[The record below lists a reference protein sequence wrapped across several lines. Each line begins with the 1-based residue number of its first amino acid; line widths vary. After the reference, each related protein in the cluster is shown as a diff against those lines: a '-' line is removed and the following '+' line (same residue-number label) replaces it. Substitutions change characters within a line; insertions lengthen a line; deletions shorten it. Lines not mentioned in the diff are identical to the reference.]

1 PSPSPR
7 VGCLDCVWR
16 RKESRISWSDKSP
29 KCSRR
34 FGSRQSYKVSD
45 CRQRVPSILPA
56 AGNSGWYLLELDQP
70 FDYQIKVG
78 EPYQFRGTTITHF
91 LIRSRWLG
99 HALGGPEPVSV
110 FVLLVE
116 DGSVP
121 TQGPIDVK
129 HYFHQHGEC
138 VESRPTAPNTTLKPT
153 SGAKSAK
160 AKPVRTPRRSRL
172 SV

>member
-1 PSPSPR
+1 LPPLHELAAWI
-7 VGCLDCVWR
+7 VYGGE
-16 RKESRISWSDKSP
+16 RKAGSLGPNP

-34 FGSRQSYKVSD
+34 FGSRQSFKVSD
-45 CRQRVPSILPA
+45 CRQRVPSFLPA

-121 TQGPIDVK
+121 AQGPIDVK
-129 HYFHQHGEC
+129 HYFHAAWGMC
-138 VESRPTAPNTTLKPT
+138 RVPPD
-153 SGAKSAK
+153 GA
-160 AKPVRTPRRSRL
+160 
-172 SV
+172 

>member
-1 PSPSPR
+1 M
-7 VGCLDCVWR
+7 
-16 RKESRISWSDKSP
+16 
-29 KCSRR
+29 
-34 FGSRQSYKVSD
+34 
-45 CRQRVPSILPA
+45 PSILPA

-91 LIRSRWLG
+91 LIRSRWLV

-121 TQGPIDVK
+121 TQGETVA
-129 HYFHQHGEC
+129 YE
-138 VESRPTAPNTTLKPT
+138 TL
-153 SGAKSAK
+153 
-160 AKPVRTPRRSRL
+160 RRIRL
-172 SV
+172 LRALRDRNHP